1 MNDALSE
8 IMYVVNT
15 ILGVVD
21 KFERPIEILLI
32 VILLKLD
39 RNIKKNTEAISPAS
53 VPAQPSE
60 KELKAAA
67 KSEEKAKK
75 EFKAETEA
83 LLKSNFHQALSLFLS
98 ETPYEEMTEEQK
110 ELCDKIAPFLGGI
123 K

>member
-39 RNIKKNTEAISPAS
+39 RNIKKNTAAISPPTA
-53 VPAQPSE
+53 PAEPSE
-60 KELKAAA
+60 KEIKAAA
-67 KSEEKAKK
+67 KAEEKEKAKVRADL
-75 EFKAETEA
+75 ESSLTTSFKEA
-83 LLKSNFHQALSLFLS
+83 LSVFTSGV
-98 ETPYEEMTEEQK
+98 PYEELTEEQK
-110 ELCDKIAPFLGGI
+110 ELCDKIAPFLGGQ

>member
-8 IMYVVNT
+8 IMYVVDT

-39 RNIKKNTEAISPAS
+39 RNIKKNTEAISPTSAP
-53 VPAQPSE
+53 VQPSD
-60 KELKAAA
+60 KEIKAAA
-67 KSEEKAKK
+67 KAEEKEKAKAK
-75 EFKAETEA
+75 ADLESSLTTSFKEA
-83 LLKSNFHQALSLFLS
+83 LSVFTSGV
-98 ETPYEEMTEEQK
+98 PYEELTEEQK

>member
-8 IMYVVNT
+8 IIYVVNT

-39 RNIKKNTEAISPAS
+39 RNIKKNTAAISPAPA
-53 VPAQPSE
+53 PAQPSE

-67 KSEEKAKK
+67 KAEEKEKAKAK
-75 EFKAETEA
+75 ADLESSLTSSFKEA
-83 LLKSNFHQALSLFLS
+83 LSVFTSGV
-98 ETPYEEMTEEQK
+98 PYEELTEEQK
-110 ELCDKIAPFLGGI
+110 ELCDKIAPFLGGQ

>member
-39 RNIKKNTEAISPAS
+39 RNIKKNTAAISPAPA
-53 VPAQPSE
+53 PAQPSE
-60 KELKAAA
+60 KELKSAA
-67 KSEEKAKK
+67 KAEEKAKK
-75 EFKAETEA
+75 EAKAETEA
-83 LLKSNFHQALSLFLS
+83 QLTSNFHQALSLFLS

-110 ELCDKIAPFLGGI
+110 ELCDKIAPFLGG